1 MITKAIIEKVIS
13 DYEVKVRIPLLDS
26 TTAFK
31 QSVDIDGLSSATIC
45 ISPKSRFIPAVG
57 DVVFV
62 AFEDNDAGKPVIIG
76 CLQKETGNI
85 SSLDLNVESLNASS
99 SINLSNNTTI
109 GDLSYEKIN
118 SLFDIKDQEI
128 DELKKRDIV
137 KLYDAV
143 GQNIDGAMTQK
154 ATTDALAK
162 KVDNF
167 SISIGSTNGGN
178 PRQVKFMSI
187 NYTTATSEAGVSI
200 KLSMVSGHGNGSS
213 YRFLQDAILG
223 VTYTGVVSVDV
234 YKYYNASVG
243 TFDGAARNYGDIFYV
258 NDETN
263 KIVDFYVLLG
273 QYSTVKVTPY
283 FRLNASTGGVITQLS
298 GAPTYYSSGTKVYGN
313 NSLYAKKSDIPN
325 VSQSTGTSTTEVM
338 SQKATTDALANK
350 LNTSNLLNK
359 IYPVGSIYMSTVN
372 KSPANWGLGGI
383 WTQILGKFLLS
394 SDDFLNGNGV
404 ITTKGSY
411 HVGDTGG
418 EETHTLTVDEMPSH
432 THSSQT
438 TVGWQTG
445 GGNSVGRVTGNNGDY
460 NGWPTTIYNTGGGL
474 SHNNMPPYYTVYMW
488 RRIPDDTILV

>member
-57 DVVFV
+57 DIVFV

-128 DELKKRDIV
+128 DDLKKRDIV

-162 KVDNF
+162 KMDNF

-187 NYTTATSEAGVSI
+187 NYTTSTSEAGVSI
-200 KLSMVSGHGNGSS
+200 KLSMASGHGNGSS

-243 TFDGAARNYGDIFYV
+243 TFDGATRNYGDIFYV
-258 NDETN
+258 KDETN

-283 FRLNASTGGVITQLS
+283 FRLNSSTGGIITQLS
-298 GAPTYYSSGTKVYGN
+298 GTPAYYSSGTKVYGN
-313 NSLYAKKSDIPN
+313 NSLYATKSDIPS

-338 SQKATTDALANK
+338 SQKATTDALNSKMDSSAIKQSTGTGENVVMSQK
-350 LNTSNLLNK
+350 ATTDELTS
-359 IYPVGSIYMSTVN
+359 
-372 KSPANWGLGGI
+372 
-383 WTQILGKFLLS
+383 
-394 SDDFLNGNGV
+394 
-404 ITTKGSY
+404 ITTTLSNFNILLEKKEQPLSY
-411 HVGDTGG
+411 SFQQNGFIKYASGLIIQWGYGG
-418 EETHTLTVDEMPSH
+418 EGTANTKTLTFRTPFSDK
-432 THSSQT
+432 
-438 TVGWQTG
+438 
-445 GGNSVGRVTGNNGDY
+445 NYSVVAINT
-460 NGWPTTIYNTGGGL
+460 NTGASDNYALQVENYSTTQFRAHTTYNSSKRPIMYIAIG
-474 SHNNMPPYYTVYMW
+474 Y
-488 RRIPDDTILV
+488 

>member
-26 TTAFK
+26 TIAFK

-128 DELKKRDIV
+128 DDLKK
-137 KLYDAV
+137 
-143 GQNIDGAMTQK
+143 NSAMSQK
-154 ATTDALAK
+154 ATIDALAK
-162 KVDNF
+162 KMDNF

-234 YKYYNASVG
+234 YKYYNASAG

-258 NDETN
+258 KDETN

-283 FRLNASTGGVITQLS
+283 FRLNSSTGGVITQLS
-298 GAPTYYSSGTKVYGN
+298 GTPTYYSSGTKVYGN
-313 NSLYAKKSDIPN
+313 NSLYAKNSDIPN
-325 VSQSTGTSTTEVM
+325 VSQSTGTSTTDVM
-338 SQKATTDALANK
+338 SQKATTDALSNK
-350 LNTSNLLNK
+350 LNKSDLLNK
-359 IYPVGSIYMSTVN
+359 IYPVGSVYISTEK
-372 KSPANWGLGGI
+372 KSPASFLGGI

-394 SDDFLNGNGV
+394 SDDLLADDGT
-404 ITTKGSY
+404 ITTTGSY
-411 HVGDTGG
+411 HVGDSGG
-418 EETHTLTVDEMPSH
+418 EATHKLKEEEMPSH
-432 THSSQT
+432 THRSQT
-438 TVGWQTG
+438 CVGWQTG
-445 GGNSVGRVTGNNGDY
+445 GGNSVGRVTSNNGDY
-460 NGWPTTIYNTGGGL
+460 NGWPTTIYNTGGDKP
-474 SHNNMPPYYTVYMW
+474 HNNMPPYYTVYMW
-488 RRIPDDTILV
+488 RRISGDAVLV

>member
-57 DVVFV
+57 DIVFV

-154 ATTDALAK
+154 ATTDSLAK
-162 KVDNF
+162 KMDNF

-223 VTYTGVVSVDV
+223 VTYTGVVSIDV

-258 NDETN
+258 KDETN

-283 FRLNASTGGVITQLS
+283 FRLNSSTGGVITQLS

-313 NSLYAKKSDIPN
+313 NSLYAKNSDIPN
-325 VSQSTGTSTTEVM
+325 VSQSTGTSTTDVM
-338 SQKATTDALANK
+338 SQKATTDAIPTKISQLTNDSSFATTDELASAKEDVITKVINGITQIYSYPEPNITNK
-350 LNTSNLLNK
+350 GLHNTS
-359 IYPVGSIYMSTVN
+359 Y
-372 KSPANWGLGGI
+372 
-383 WTQILGKFLLS
+383 
-394 SDDFLNGNGV
+394 
-404 ITTKGSY
+404 
-411 HVGDTGG
+411 
-418 EETHTLTVDEMPSH
+418 TLTYPAMVQFYIYDGVNNEYGWVKATWGGLTTEVFKQGSSGYQSGETSGFNFFPAGTVFNGYKAGVNIYKIR
-432 THSSQT
+432 THIEY
-438 TVGWQTG
+438 
-445 GGNSVGRVTGNNGDY
+445 NNNGISISRDIT
-460 NGWPTTIYNTGGGL
+460 N
-474 SHNNMPPYYTVYMW
+474 
-488 RRIPDDTILV
+488 

>member
-57 DVVFV
+57 DIVFV

-162 KVDNF
+162 KMDNF

-223 VTYTGVVSVDV
+223 VTYTGVVSIDV

-243 TFDGAARNYGDIFYV
+243 TFDGAVRNYGDIFYV
-258 NDETN
+258 KDETN

-298 GAPTYYSSGTKVYGN
+298 GTPTYYSSGTKVYGN
-313 NSLYAKKSDIPN
+313 NSLYAKNSDIPI

-350 LNTSNLLNK
+350 LNKSDLLNK
-359 IYPVGSIYMSTVN
+359 IYPVGSVYISTEK
-372 KSPANWGLGGI
+372 KSPASFLGGI

-394 SDDFLNGNGV
+394 SDDFLADDGT

-411 HVGDTGG
+411 HVNDTGG
-418 EETHTLTVDEMPSH
+418 EATHTLTIDEMPSH

-438 TVGWQTG
+438 CVGWQTG
-445 GGNSVGRVTGNNGDY
+445 GGNSVGRVTSNNGDY
-460 NGWPTTIYNTGGGL
+460 NGWPTTIYNTGG
-474 SHNNMPPYYTVYMW
+474 SQAHNNMPPYYTVYMW
-488 RRIPDDTILV
+488 RRISGDAVLV

>member
-57 DVVFV
+57 DIVFV

-109 GDLSYEKIN
+109 GNLSYEKIN

-128 DELKKRDIV
+128 DELKK
-137 KLYDAV
+137 
-143 GQNIDGAMTQK
+143 IDK

-162 KVDNF
+162 KMDNF

-243 TFDGAARNYGDIFYV
+243 TFDGSTRNYGDIFYV
-258 NDETN
+258 KDETN

-298 GAPTYYSSGTKVYGN
+298 GTPTYYSSGTKVYGN
-313 NSLYAKKSDIPN
+313 NSLYAKNSDIPI

-338 SQKATTDALANK
+338 SQKATTDELAKKLQFIEDTTGSADPSPLEDYYNK
-350 LNTSNLLNK
+350 AQSDTLLNQKANASLNNISPNLTSSSVTLINKSGTRYSGAHIVVESWKADDSSAWYRKYNDGFKECGGKITGSGSFGYYTTNFPTTFLTSN
-359 IYPVGSIYMSTVN
+359 YSIVVTGF
-372 KSPANWGLGGI
+372 WG
-383 WTQILGKFLLS
+383 
-394 SDDFLNGNGV
+394 D
-404 ITTKGSY
+404 
-411 HVGDTGG
+411 DTGRG
-418 EETHTLTVDEMPSH
+418 SVVIKKSESSFQVNLTNES
-432 THSSQT
+432 
-438 TVGWQTG
+438 
-445 GGNSVGRVTGNNGDY
+445 GNATYFACGY
-460 NGWPTTIYNTGGGL
+460 
-474 SHNNMPPYYTVYMW
+474 
-488 RRIPDDTILV
+488 